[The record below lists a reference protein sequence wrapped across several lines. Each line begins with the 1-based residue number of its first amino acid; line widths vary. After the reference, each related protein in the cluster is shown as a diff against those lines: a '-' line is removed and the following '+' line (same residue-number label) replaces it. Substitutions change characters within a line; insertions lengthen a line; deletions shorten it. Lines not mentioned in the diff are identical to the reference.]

1 MTLSLPEIP
10 TPSASPKPPSRTFK
24 KSTDTADLAFHN
36 LQLATNNSNHSAPS
50 PTRGA
55 ILKDVEVKV
64 KSYQH
69 RRNSITADISGS
81 GKTWNNPATHTKWSE
96 KFSAKKTKSFGDRQ
110 QVRDDIIMERKAY
123 RPLTVDSSWLE
134 DESELETKLHPMKW
148 DNRFGVRNSN
158 CLYCWKGVSLGAFC
172 NVCSLCPA
180 VAHMQC
186 TEGKN
191 RGDSLSAEQGW
202 RCYNCVQEVSLTQ
215 SSLAL
220 RKTSM
225 QATAK
230 LTLFRSIAFV
240 LLSRSPPASL
250 KMRLASF
257 CSAQLDVTEES
268 ERVRIQEVLHK
279 RAFFFAALKC
289 QAYLLMQK
297 ERMFFRKKKRGIIR
311 LQGVVLGIRQR
322 KKFMKDVTNTYRS
335 FRFKIG
341 EFKGLRSSDPD
352 GKPCDPVCITSI
364 FNNNKSIDLDEA
376 ERQMYR

>member
-1 MTLSLPEIP
+1 
-10 TPSASPKPPSRTFK
+10 
-24 KSTDTADLAFHN
+24 
-36 LQLATNNSNHSAPS
+36 
-50 PTRGA
+50 
-55 ILKDVEVKV
+55 
-64 KSYQH
+64 
-69 RRNSITADISGS
+69 
-81 GKTWNNPATHTKWSE
+81 
-96 KFSAKKTKSFGDRQ
+96 
-110 QVRDDIIMERKAY
+110 
-123 RPLTVDSSWLE
+123 
-134 DESELETKLHPMKW
+134 
-148 DNRFGVRNSN
+148 
-158 CLYCWKGVSLGAFC
+158 
-172 NVCSLCPA
+172 
-180 VAHMQC
+180 
-186 TEGKN
+186 
-191 RGDSLSAEQGW
+191 
-202 RCYNCVQEVSLTQ
+202 
-215 SSLAL
+215 
-220 RKTSM
+220 
-225 QATAK
+225 
-230 LTLFRSIAFV
+230 
-240 LLSRSPPASL
+240 
-250 KMRLASF
+250 MRLASF